1 MHIRRN
7 RRKHASRRERASV
20 TDKGGTAGSSQLPAA
35 PYPSPSSAQAEE
47 VIIL

>member
-1 MHIRRN
+1 MHLRRN
-7 RRKHASRRERASV
+7 RREHATRGERASV
-20 TDKGGTAGSSQLPAA
+20 TSKGGTAGSSQLPAV